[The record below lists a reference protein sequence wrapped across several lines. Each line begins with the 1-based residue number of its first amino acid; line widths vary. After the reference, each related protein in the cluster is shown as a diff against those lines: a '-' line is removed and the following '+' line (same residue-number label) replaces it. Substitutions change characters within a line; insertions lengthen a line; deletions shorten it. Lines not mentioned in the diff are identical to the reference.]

1 MCRLD
6 EPVAQL
12 VEQPTLN
19 RLVEGSS
26 PSGLALRVADSVTEF
41 ASPVLGAA
49 DSSNHNVPHQKN
61 HVRQT

>member
-26 PSGLALRVADSVTEF
+26 PSGLALRVADSVTEV
-41 ASPVLGAA
+41 ASPALGAV
-49 DSSNHNVPHQKN
+49 DSSNHNVPHQRH